1 MPVKNPTALLRALND
16 LLQLD
21 ADAIRSYQVAIDAFS
36 DEALKRRVRQFR
48 REHQRHVRELTALVQ
63 ERGGT
68 PLKTPHLSTGFVKL
82 AVQALGAAGG
92 DRAVLL
98 MFRAN
103 EWESARK
110 YADVARRR
118 YPRPVREVLRRAAE
132 DERKHYR
139 WAAETL
145 AKLGAGDDT
154 VVGRIEQVLERL
166 HGGAAL
172 GLEALERVS
181 VTAVRGRGR

>member
-1 MPVKNPTALLRALND
+1 MPVKNPAALLRALND

-21 ADAIRSYQVAIDAFS
+21 EDAIRSYQVAIDALS
-36 DEALKRRVRQFR
+36 TETLKRKVRQFR
-48 REHQRHVRELTALVQ
+48 RDHQRHVRELSDLIR
-63 ERGGT
+63 EYGGT
-68 PLKTPHLSTGFVKL
+68 PLKIPHLSTGFVKL

-92 DRAVLL
+92 DRTVLL

-118 YPRPVREVLRRAAE
+118 YPPAVREVLRRGAE
-132 DERKHYR
+132 DEQRHYR

-145 AKLGAGDDT
+145 EKLGAGDDT
-154 VVGRIEQVLERL
+154 AVGRIEQVLERL

-181 VTAVRGRGR
+181 VTAVRGRGG